1 MLFKMRVQRETSE
14 TFEILSGGKN
24 FPSEKFHNHIVFRRV
39 RNWLIIHFRL
49 LDNLPKF
56 SSLHN
61 SYLGLL
67 GN

>member
-1 MLFKMRVQRETSE
+1 MLFKMRLQRETSE
-14 TFEILSGGKN
+14 TFETLSGGKN

-56 SSLHN
+56 
-61 SYLGLL
+61 
-67 GN
+67 